1 MSDAPSAPPEAVEA
15 ALQALGVS
23 RETMARL
30 EAFVALLGLWQRRI
44 HLVAPAELA
53 SLWPRHVLDSAQLL
67 PLLPEG
73 CRSLVDLGSGGGF
86 PGLVL
91 AILGVPEVHL
101 VEADLRKAAFLREAA
116 RITGSSGVHVHACR
130 IEALAPFP
138 VDAVT
143 ARALAP
149 LPRLLTLAAPWLAL
163 GATGIFPKGR
173 GVAAELTE
181 AARSWTMTVERLPSA
196 TAADGCILRIREA
209 RRVHPATA

>member
-1 MSDAPSAPPEAVEA
+1 MSDAASAPPEAVEA
-15 ALQALGVS
+15 LQALGVA
-23 RETMARL
+23 RETIARL

-44 HLVAPAELA
+44 HLIAATELA
-53 SLWPRHVLDSAQLL
+53 NLWPRHVLDSAQLL
-67 PLLPEG
+67 RLLPEG

-116 RITGSSGVHVHACR
+116 RITGSSGVRVHACR

-149 LPRLLTLAAPWLAL
+149 LPRLLTFAAPWLAL
-163 GATGIFPKGR
+163 GATGLFPKGR
-173 GVAAELTE
+173 GVEAELTE
-181 AARSWTMTVERLPSA
+181 AARSWTMDVERLPSA
-196 TAADGCILRIREA
+196 TSADGCILRIREA
-209 RRVHPATA
+209 QRVHPSAA